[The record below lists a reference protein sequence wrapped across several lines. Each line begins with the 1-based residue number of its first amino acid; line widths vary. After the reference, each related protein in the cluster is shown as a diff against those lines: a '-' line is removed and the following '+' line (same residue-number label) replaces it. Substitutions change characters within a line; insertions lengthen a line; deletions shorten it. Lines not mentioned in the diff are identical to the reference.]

1 MSTNSSTSSHHAVD
15 NTNLMRQQDNSQ
27 TANTSLKKTL
37 VVGLTGGI
45 GSGKSAASD
54 WFAQQGIDIIDADV
68 IAHEVVAKG
77 SETLRKIQKK
87 FGDWVLNP
95 VGEMDRAA
103 VRNHVFSHPEALI
116 ELESITHPAIR
127 EAAKEQLLTCTSPYI
142 VLSAPL
148 LIDGAEAGLANLCQ
162 RILVI
167 DVDED
172 IQLARASL
180 RDDQSMTKIKA
191 IMANQLDRAA
201 RNRHADDVIVNEG
214 DVAALHTQLVPL
226 HQNYLTL
233 AQQLAYAV
241 D

>member
-1 MSTNSSTSSHHAVD
+1 MSINFNASSHHAVA
-15 NTNLMRQQDNSQ
+15 NTNATHQQTLPTKN
-27 TANTSLKKTL
+27 KTL

-54 WFAQQGIDIIDADV
+54 WFATQGIDIIDADV

-77 SETLRKIQKK
+77 SDTLRRIQKK
-87 FGDWVLNP
+87 FGDWVINP
-95 VGEMDRAA
+95 AGEMDRAA
-103 VRNHVFSHPEALI
+103 VRTHVFTYPDALI

-127 EAAKEQLLTCTSPYI
+127 EAAKEQLLTCTSPYV

-148 LIDGAEAGLANLCQ
+148 LIEGAEAGLANLCQ

-167 DVDED
+167 DVHED
-172 IQLARASL
+172 TQLARASL
-180 RDDQSMTKIKA
+180 RDEQSTMKIRA

-201 RNRHADDVIVNEG
+201 RNRHADDVIVNES
-214 DVAALHTQLVPL
+214 DVAALHLQLQPL
-226 HQNYLTL
+226 HQIYLTL
-233 AQQLAYAV
+233 AQQLKFAV